1 MKAITYKIIYFQ
13 NINYLLLFKNII
25 FVNKYLLISKHVAE
39 LTKNQLNDYK
49 KMSKKFQI
57 KNSTAEFL
65 IFTNQAKENG
75 IEVRVQNETIW
86 LSQKLM
92 AVLFDCSTDNISLHL
107 KNIFNDGEL
116 DPDSVTEEFSVT
128 ASDGKNYRTKH
139 YNLDAIIA
147 VGYRINTKRATA
159 FRQWAT
165 NILRDY
171 AIRGYIID
179 KERMKNG
186 AFFNQNYFN
195 SLLEEVREIRA
206 SERLFYQKITDI
218 YATAF
223 NYDPHS
229 QITLDFFATVQN
241 KLHFAIHHHTAA
253 ELIMKR
259 ANSEKEH
266 MGLTSWKNS
275 PGGKILKSDVS
286 IAKNYL
292 TEKELHSFDRIVSMY
307 LDYAELQAERHIP
320 MSMED
325 WEKKLNAF
333 LNFNEYDLL
342 HNIGTVSAQVA
353 KAFAETEFEKYR
365 IIQDKLFKSDF
376 DSFNDKNLLNFDLDL

>member
-13 NINYLLLFKNII
+13 NINYLLLFKNVI
-25 FVNKYLLISKHVAE
+25 FVNKYLLISKHAAE

-218 YATAF
+218 YATAL
-223 NYDPHS
+223 
-229 QITLDFFATVQN
+229 IT
-241 KLHFAIHHHTAA
+241 IHIH
-253 ELIMKR
+253 
-259 ANSEKEH
+259 
-266 MGLTSWKNS
+266 
-275 PGGKILKSDVS
+275 KS
-286 IAKNYL
+286 
-292 TEKELHSFDRIVSMY
+292 R
-307 LDYAELQAERHIP
+307 
-320 MSMED
+320 
-325 WEKKLNAF
+325 
-333 LNFNEYDLL
+333 
-342 HNIGTVSAQVA
+342 
-353 KAFAETEFEKYR
+353 
-365 IIQDKLFKSDF
+365 
-376 DSFNDKNLLNFDLDL
+376 

>member
-1 MKAITYKIIYFQ
+1 M
-13 NINYLLLFKNII
+13 
-25 FVNKYLLISKHVAE
+25 LISKHVAE

-92 AVLFDCSTDNISLHL
+92 AILFDCSTDNISLHL

-186 AFFNQNYFN
+186 A
-195 SLLEEVREIRA
+195 SLIKTI
-206 SERLFYQKITDI
+206 S
-218 YATAF
+218 TA
-223 NYDPHS
+223 Y
-229 QITLDFFATVQN
+229 
-241 KLHFAIHHHTAA
+241 
-253 ELIMKR
+253 
-259 ANSEKEH
+259 
-266 MGLTSWKNS
+266 
-275 PGGKILKSDVS
+275 
-286 IAKNYL
+286 
-292 TEKELHSFDRIVSMY
+292 
-307 LDYAELQAERHIP
+307 
-320 MSMED
+320 
-325 WEKKLNAF
+325 
-333 LNFNEYDLL
+333 
-342 HNIGTVSAQVA
+342 
-353 KAFAETEFEKYR
+353 
-365 IIQDKLFKSDF
+365 
-376 DSFNDKNLLNFDLDL
+376 

>member
-1 MKAITYKIIYFQ
+1 
-13 NINYLLLFKNII
+13 
-25 FVNKYLLISKHVAE
+25 
-39 LTKNQLNDYK
+39 
-49 KMSKKFQI
+49 MSKKFQI

-65 IFTNQAKENG
+65 IFTNQAKEDG
-75 IEVRVQNETIW
+75 IEVRLQNDTIW

-107 KNIFNDGEL
+107 KNIFSDGEL
-116 DPDSVTEEFSVT
+116 NSEAVTEEFSVT

-186 AFFNQNYFN
+186 LFFNQNYFN

-223 NYDPHS
+223 DYNPHA
-229 QITLDFFATVQN
+229 QTTLDFFATVQN

-253 ELIMKR
+253 ELIVKR
-259 ANSEKEH
+259 ANSETCK
-266 MGLTSWKNS
+266 
-275 PGGKILKSDVS
+275 
-286 IAKNYL
+286 
-292 TEKELHSFDRIVSMY
+292 
-307 LDYAELQAERHIP
+307 
-320 MSMED
+320 
-325 WEKKLNAF
+325 
-333 LNFNEYDLL
+333 
-342 HNIGTVSAQVA
+342 
-353 KAFAETEFEKYR
+353 
-365 IIQDKLFKSDF
+365 
-376 DSFNDKNLLNFDLDL
+376 

>member
-1 MKAITYKIIYFQ
+1 
-13 NINYLLLFKNII
+13 
-25 FVNKYLLISKHVAE
+25 
-39 LTKNQLNDYK
+39 
-49 KMSKKFQI
+49 MSKKFQI

-65 IFTNQAKENG
+65 IFTNQAKEDG
-75 IEVRVQNETIW
+75 IEVRLQNDTIW

-107 KNIFNDGEL
+107 KNIFSDGEL
-116 DPDSVTEEFSVT
+116 NPNSVTEEFSVT

-147 VGYRINTKRATA
+147 VGYRINTQRATA

-186 AFFNQNYFN
+186 SFFNQNYFN

-223 NYDPHS
+223 DYNPHAQS
-229 QITLDFFATVQN
+229 TLNFFATVQN

-253 ELIMKR
+253 ELIIKR

-275 PGGKILKSDVS
+275 PNGKILKSDVS

-292 TEKELHSFDRIVSMY
+292 TENELHNFDRIVSMY

-342 HNIGTVSAQVA
+342 NNIGTVSAQVA

-376 DSFNDKNLLNFDLDL
+376 DRFNDNNLLDFNLES